1 MIKSFE
7 IVGIRRDKHEEIR
20 QTSVVLAGFPKL
32 AVIVLS
38 IILLGCIFAP
48 LIVTKDP
55 AYMDLVS
62 YNHTPNM
69 EFPFGTDTMG
79 RDIFSCIWYGGRIS
93 IFIGVLATLISTFIA
108 VTYGT
113 LSALG
118 PHWLDTVM
126 MRLTEILLS
135 IPSLLLVILLLA
147 CMGKP
152 NALSIAVV
160 IGLTSWL
167 AIAKV
172 VRTEVKQLAGSDFL
186 VAAQTMGGGFFYIL
200 RKHLL
205 PNFIAPIM
213 FMVVMNVRS
222 AIVYESTLS
231 FMGLGLP
238 LSVIS
243 WGSMLSLSEKALMT
257 DAWWIILVP
266 GAFLVALLLALTSV
280 GNYLRQEANK
290 RESNL

>member
-1 MIKSFE
+1 MNQSFE
-7 IVGIRRDKHEEIR
+7 IVGIRAQEVKQIKQRR
-20 QTSVVLAGFPKL
+20 RYLSGLPWPALLVLAIMILGCL
-32 AVIVLS
+32 AVPW
-38 IILLGCIFAP
+38 LG
-48 LIVTKDP
+48 VRDP
-55 AYMDLVS
+55 AFMDMAN
-62 YNHTPNM
+62 YNRPPDM
-69 EFPFGTDTMG
+69 EFLFGTDTMG
-79 RDIFSCIWYGGRIS
+79 RDVFSCIWHGGRVS
-93 IFIGVLATLISTFIA
+93 IFIGLAATVLSTFIA
-108 VTYGT
+108 VVYGT
-113 LSALG
+113 LSGMA
-118 PHWLDTVM
+118 PVWLDDLL

-152 NALSIAVV
+152 NVFSIALV

-172 VRTEVKQLAGSDFL
+172 VRTEVRQLAEADFI
-186 VAAQTMGGGFFYIL
+186 AAARIMGGGTFYIL

-205 PNFIAPIM
+205 PNFLASIM

-243 WGSMLSLSEKALMT
+243 WGSMLSLSEKALLT
-257 DAWWIILVP
+257 DAWWIILIP
-266 GAFLVALLLALTSV
+266 GVFLAALLLSLTSI
-280 GNYLRQEANK
+280 GNYLRKEVNRK
-290 RESNL
+290 ESNL